1 MFLIKTNMC
10 TEFQD
15 AVSCCL
21 IRHRRIIDVISK
33 LQESNARI
41 NRALAKSITVCGC
54 LKINA
59 EKQNIP
65 QDADLTELKKYIQ
78 SHLKGSPCGNCA
90 EIIEK
95 EIGTNIFY
103 ITALCELLGLNLND
117 ILTKEYNK
125 ITTLGIYNL
134 S

>member
-1 MFLIKTNMC
+1 MLKNNMC
-10 TEFQD
+10 TEFQE
-15 AVSCCL
+15 AVSYCL
-21 IRHRRIIDVISK
+21 IRHRSIIDVITK
-33 LQESNARI
+33 LQESNARVS
-41 NRALAKSITVCGC
+41 RAIAKSITVCGC

-65 QDADLTELKKYIQ
+65 QDADLSELKKYMQ
-78 SHLKGSPCGNCA
+78 SHLKGELCRNCT
-90 EIIEK
+90 ETIER

-103 ITALCELLGLNLND
+103 TTALCELLGLDLND